1 MQNMYFLHPVG
12 YVGHVVHSG
21 ASGVRN
27 IDTLFFMLRWDQYG
41 FDKKRTETH
50 HPELVILLPVGSAG
64 HVMHS
69 GPSGARNVDALF
81 FMLGW
86 AQCGSVEKCTGT
98 RYAKLVFCI

>member
-1 MQNMYFLHPVG
+1 
-12 YVGHVVHSG
+12 
-21 ASGVRN
+21 
-27 IDTLFFMLRWDQYG
+27 MLRWDQYG

-86 AQCGSVEKCTGT
+86 AQCGFRRKVHWDTLCQTCVLHPVGPAGHVMNFGDSGP
-98 RYAKLVFCI
+98 